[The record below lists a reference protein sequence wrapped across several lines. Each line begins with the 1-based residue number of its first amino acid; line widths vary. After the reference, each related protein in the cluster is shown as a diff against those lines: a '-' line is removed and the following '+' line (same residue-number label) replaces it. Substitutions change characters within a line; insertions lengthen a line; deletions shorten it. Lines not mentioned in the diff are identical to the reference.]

1 MKFSIATF
9 FLATTGF
16 VNAFPAA
23 DDAAAPRSSCGN
35 QAGRVTCSESHVA
48 RERTMYRSDRYPHIL
63 VCVSKKWKIQASYA
77 KGTSCNGN
85 DQKNHAR
92 CEAY

>member
-1 MKFSIATF
+1 MKFSIATL

-35 QAGRVTCSESHVA
+35 QAGRVTCSESHG
-48 RERTMYRSDRYPHIL
+48 ERYPHIL

-85 DQKNHAR
+85 DQKNQAR